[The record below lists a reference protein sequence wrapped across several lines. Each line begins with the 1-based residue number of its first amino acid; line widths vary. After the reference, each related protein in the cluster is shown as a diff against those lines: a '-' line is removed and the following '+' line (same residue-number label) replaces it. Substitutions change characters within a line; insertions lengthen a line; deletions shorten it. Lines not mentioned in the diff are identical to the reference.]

1 MANVRIKDLTTDSAL
16 AAGDYVVID
25 SASEGS
31 RKFDLGTELANLKE
45 EISELGGLSDDVKT
59 ALLQIAQKV
68 AYIDDDGQDYY
79 DALYD
84 ALYPDVPPTPKT
96 LVSISAVYTQSGTVY
111 DTDTLD
117 SLKADLVVTA
127 TYDDSTTETVTAYTL
142 SGTLEEGTS
151 TITVAYGGKTAEF
164 DVTVSISLDS
174 IAFGTLTYRQIFITN
189 NLFPMG
195 DFESAMT
202 EDANFHD
209 ADVTGYQYKI
219 RAAGTPTRSTSES
232 VSPTHSLKA
241 FGSTSQQMFYKSE
254 TKSLTNGEKFLI
266 CASVKVDRYTKGYAG
281 VQVISPI
288 NNSVDNAIAYFQ
300 RTTTGFETTVAIF
313 ELTANRTGIGAY
325 VGSWSSANLDCYV
338 DDAIITPL
346 PSGLSVEDATTLY
359 NKYLGI
365 RRTA

>member
-1 MANVRIKDLTTDSAL
+1 MANIRIKDLSTDSAL
-16 AAGDYVVID
+16 SAGDYVVVD

-31 RKFDLGTELANLKE
+31 RKFDLGTEIADLKE
-45 EISELGGLSDDVKT
+45 EIENISGISDDVKT
-59 ALLQIAQKV
+59 ALLNCFAHV
-68 AYIDDDGQDYY
+68 AWTDEYGQDYY
-79 DALYD
+79 DALEE
-84 ALYPDVPPTPKT
+84 ALYAEEPKT

-195 DFESAMT
+195 DFESEMT

-209 ADVTGYQYKI
+209 ADITGYQYKI

-300 RTTTGFETTVAIF
+300 RTTTGFETAVAIF

-338 DDAIITPL
+338 DDVIITPL

-365 RRTA
+365 RSSV